1 MSLAPPLQ
9 MAQADLWRPGS
20 GTQPKPYS
28 FYYMNKNT
36 LTVLGEVLRQQLA
49 LPATRESKEL
59 RRLIVRLE
67 RRQRERDRQRDR
79 STKREPH

>member
-1 MSLAPPLQ
+1 
-9 MAQADLWRPGS
+9 
-20 GTQPKPYS
+20 
-28 FYYMNKNT
+28 
-36 LTVLGEVLRQQLA
+36 VLRQQLA

-79 STKREPH
+79 STKREPHWDGYRRSCDCAPIFGAISSWRSM

>member
-1 MSLAPPLQ
+1 
-9 MAQADLWRPGS
+9 
-20 GTQPKPYS
+20 
-28 FYYMNKNT
+28 MNKNT